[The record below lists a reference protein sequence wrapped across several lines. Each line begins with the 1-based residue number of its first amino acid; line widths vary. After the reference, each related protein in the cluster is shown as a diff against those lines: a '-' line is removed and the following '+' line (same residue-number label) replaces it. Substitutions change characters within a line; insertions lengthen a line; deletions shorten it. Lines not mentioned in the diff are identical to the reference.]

1 MTIGSDKI
9 VNLKAEVGATLR
21 HRLIVSDENGDPID
35 FSSSTAKL
43 QVRDE
48 VGGTVIVELTE
59 AATPVGSLTLSALG
73 EIDIRVE
80 ATESWTSSPPLTAP
94 ARWVY
99 DLLVT
104 TAGDTDRLVEG
115 VVDVVPGITSPSP

>member
-1 MTIGSDKI
+1 MSIESDKI

-21 HRLIVSDENGDPID
+21 HRLIVSDENGALVD

-43 QVRDE
+43 QVRDK
-48 VGGTVIVELTE
+48 VGGTVIVELTDSS
-59 AATPVGSLTLSALG
+59 GLTLGALG

-80 ATESWTSSPPLTAP
+80 ATEDWTSTPPLTSP

-104 TAGDTDRLVEG
+104 TTGDTDRLVEG

>member
-1 MTIGSDKI
+1 MTCTSDKI
-9 VNLKAEVGATLR
+9 VDLRAEVGATLR
-21 HRLIVSDENGDPID
+21 HRLIVSDENGALID

-43 QVRDE
+43 QVRDQ
-48 VGGTVIVELTE
+48 VGGTVIVELTDG
-59 AATPVGSLTLSALG
+59 AGLTLSAAG

-80 ATESWTSSPPLTAP
+80 ATEDWTNSPPLTTP
-94 ARWVY
+94 ARWAY

-115 VVDVVPGITSPSP
+115 TVYVVPGITSPSP